1 MHTYSITEAFLQIEL
16 QSIHESNFI
25 STQVD
30 MLNFR

>member
-1 MHTYSITEAFLQIEL
+1 MHIYSITEAFLQIDV

-25 STQVD
+25 STEAD